1 MSFGVDFFS
10 TVVTGYVVLDVLP
23 SDTNKKKKYQN
34 DAKAINA
41 INETLSENEL
51 IKVMHCKS
59 SKEVWDKLGNIYEGD
74 LKVKKAKLQTY
85 RMRFESLIMKE
96 DETITKYLRTFET
109 MTNLI
114 KSIDLKFEYEV
125 IFQKIMGHLPT
136 RFYPNASVI
145 KK

>member
-23 SDTNKKKKYQN
+23 SDTNKNKKYQN

-59 SKEVWDKLGNIYEGD
+59 AKEVWDKLGNIYEGD

-96 DETITKYLRTFET
+96 DETITKYLRIFET

-114 KSIDLKFEYEV
+114 KSIDLKFEDEV
-125 IFQKIMGHLPT
+125 IFQKIMGYLPT